1 MYEKMLVTAMIV
13 GNCGVHEY
21 RDKSSSC
28 LSIRFSCTILSIL
41 MQIWR

>member
-21 RDKSSSC
+21 RDKSCSC
-28 LSIRFSCTILSIL
+28 LSIRCSGTIMSLL
-41 MQIWR
+41 M